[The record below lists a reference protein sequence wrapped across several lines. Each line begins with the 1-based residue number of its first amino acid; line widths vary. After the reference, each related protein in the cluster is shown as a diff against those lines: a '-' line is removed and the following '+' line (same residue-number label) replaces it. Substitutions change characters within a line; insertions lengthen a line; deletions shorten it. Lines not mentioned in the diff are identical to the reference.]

1 MVRNQSKERG
11 RVIFLVRGSI
21 LQKGFFG
28 NFGHE
33 GVTGYYDFVI
43 IIVITFKI
51 YVIKKLIFNRISKLI
66 TIISS

>member
-33 GVTGYYDFVI
+33 GVPGYYDFVI
-43 IIVITFKI
+43 MLLLLLLLVVVVVVVSIG
-51 YVIKKLIFNRISKLI
+51 SG
-66 TIISS
+66 S